1 MKRIGLGLLALL
13 AAGCGLRE
21 PLRPPPGESLPIA
34 PMAAPE
40 PPGADR
46 LLAQPTIARPVRVD
60 ELLRRSEP
68 REDDRFALPPPDV
81 PEGAI
86 PVPANGTP
94 AATPETREPE
104 PE

>member
-1 MKRIGLGLLALL
+1 MKRIALALLALL

-21 PLRPPPGESLPIA
+21 PLRPPPGESLPDA

-60 ELLRRSEP
+60 ELLRRSE
-68 REDDRFALPPPDV
+68 RRADDRFALPPPDV
-81 PEGAI
+81 PDGAI

-94 AATPETREPE
+94 PDRPETGGPE